1 MVYSPAVLKGPG
13 TRFLVALA
21 ACLLLGLAILLVAQH
36 SGYLQA
42 MPLPPAYRGGAG
54 REFCQS
60 IAVAAQHRS
69 AQWLVSGAVTILV
82 GVLGASLGAMIGP
95 GAPSDGS
102 AKGRLNENR
111 NAVLALLG
119 ALSASLGYG
128 LVQRSD
134 AATMLAAD
142 ATADLA
148 LDDDRQAY
156 RACIMARSSWLRGR
170 ADHSWL
176 DSLPAPPASVA
187 TPPSTAP

>member
-1 MVYSPAVLKGPG
+1 
-13 TRFLVALA
+13 
-21 ACLLLGLAILLVAQH
+21 
-36 SGYLQA
+36 
-42 MPLPPAYRGGAG
+42 MPLPPAYRGGVG
-54 REFCQS
+54 REFCQN

-69 AQWLVSGAVTILV
+69 SQWLVSGAVTIIV

-95 GAPSDGS
+95 GTAGDGS
-102 AKGRLNENR
+102 VRSKLNENR

-134 AATMLAAD
+134 AATVLAAD
-142 ATADLA
+142 SSADLA

-156 RACIMARSSWLRGR
+156 KACIMARSSWLRGR

-176 DSLPAPPASVA
+176 DSLPASQSPGAA
-187 TPPSTAP
+187 PSGAAP